1 MNIICTDIAVTLQQ
15 SCESNLLF
23 MKKKFLKYKL
33 QYHNPLNENLQQQKM
48 QFLQNSNDKG
58 FKENCW

>member
-1 MNIICTDIAVTLQQ
+1 MWIQ
-15 SCESNLLF
+15 SSIHE
-23 MKKKFLKYKL
+23 KKFLKYKL

-58 FKENCW
+58 YKENCWYMKWLAHKSTTV